1 MEWGNAMSA
10 RRIISIG
17 DTEFLRGRLLDAT
30 GEVLSRDGYQAFSA
44 ERVARAA
51 GVPRDMISRHFR
63 GLEGLVA
70 AYGASE
76 EHWPSQEELAGG
88 DTAAFAALPLASQ
101 LAVVYRGYGS
111 ALRSRPRTV
120 QILSWEARQ
129 RTPLT
134 KILENVRVRRSL
146 EVFEL
151 GAADFPEDVDMS
163 AVVAVAAAAMLHLAV
178 RTVTCGHFGGLDLD
192 LDLGWQRVA
201 DTLQLIFERTLG
213 AR

>member
-1 MEWGNAMSA
+1 MSG
-10 RRIISIG
+10 RRVIPIG
-17 DTEFLRGRLLDAT
+17 DKQLMRGKLLSAT
-30 GEVLSRDGYQAFSA
+30 GEVLARDGYVAASPGA
-44 ERVARAA
+44 IARAA
-51 GVPRDMISRHFR
+51 GVPRTLVHTLFG

-70 AYGASE
+70 AYGE
-76 EHWPSQEELAGG
+76 TDEHWPSLAELAGG
-88 DTAAFAALPLASQ
+88 DLEAFSRLSLAGQMAA
-101 LAVVYRGYGS
+101 VYRGYGS
-111 ALRSRPRTV
+111 ALRARPRTV
-120 QILSWEARQ
+120 QILSWESRQ

-134 KILENVRVRRSL
+134 KLLENIRVRRSL
-146 EVFEL
+146 EIFEL

-201 DTLQLIFERTLG
+201 DTLQLMFERTLG

>member
-1 MEWGNAMSA
+1 MAG
-10 RRIISIG
+10 RRIIPLG
-17 DTEFLRGRLLDAT
+17 DTEFLRGRLVAAT
-30 GEVLSRDGYQAFSA
+30 GEVLARDGYLAFTA
-44 ERVARAA
+44 DKVAKAA
-51 GVPRDMISRHFR
+51 GVPRSMLFRHFR
-63 GLEGLVA
+63 GLDGLVA
-70 AYGASE
+70 EFGASE
-76 EHWPSQEELAGG
+76 AHWPSLEELAGG
-88 DTAAFAALPLASQ
+88 DMAAFQALPLAGQ
-101 LAVVYRGYGS
+101 MAAVYRGYGS
-111 ALRSRPRTV
+111 ALRRRPQTV

-163 AVVAVAAAAMLHLAV
+163 TVVAVAAAAMLHLAV

-201 DTLQLIFERTLG
+201 DTLQLMFERTLG